1 MALDVAPI
9 VGSTLPR
16 IWTPPLT
23 TGDPGPC
30 GCGCALTPETSYG
43 FDVDDFARDV
53 LNTPLDPWQRW
64 LVIHAGEL
72 LPDGRPRFRFVL
84 AIVARQQ
91 GKSLLMRVLILYW
104 MFVEQQPMTLA
115 TSTDRSYAKKAWSD
129 TCDAAKDN
137 PHLAAELPPRPQV
150 LQVGEEEFRNI
161 HGAKYRFAATNRRA
175 GRSLS
180 IDRLVLDEIREH
192 ANFDAWGAS
201 TNAMNA
207 RPAAQCIA
215 VSNQGD
221 DTSVVLDDL
230 RNGAQHFIDTGEGDP
245 RRGLFEWSA
254 PSGSDPLDLRALAR
268 ANPSLGRR
276 TDADSLLG
284 AARSAVKA
292 GGEQLTSHLTEVMCI
307 RVDKLDPA
315 YSYADWQA
323 CGTDTPIDLAQHRRR
338 VALCVDVSLDGT
350 HATLAAAALVDGL
363 IRVEIVEA
371 WDGHGCTRQLREQL
385 PGIVA
390 RVQPYMI
397 GWFPNG
403 PAARIHSELASRN
416 DARTWPPRRVKTEE
430 IRRDLTA
437 ICMGLG
443 EVIDSHQVQHPR
455 DELLDAHIRGA
466 GKTPRMD
473 GWVLTRQGAGAIDA
487 AYAVAGAV
495 HLARTMPP
503 QPRPLTAL

>member
-1 MALDVAPI
+1 VAPI

-16 IWTPPLT
+16 IWTPPLIRRRARPVRLRMRT
-23 TGDPGPC
+23 HARD
-30 GCGCALTPETSYG
+30 SYG

-53 LNTPLDPWQRW
+53 LDNPTRPLAALARHPRRR
-64 LVIHAGEL
+64 ATARRTAP
-72 LPDGRPRFRFVL
+72 LPVRARL
-84 AIVARQQ
+84 IVARQQ

-115 TSTDRSYAKKAWSD
+115 G
-129 TCDAAKDN
+129 
-137 PHLAAELPPRPQV
+137 HLDGPQLREESVERHLRGGQRQPRP
-150 LQVGEEEFRNI
+150 GRRTTPTAPGPPGRRGEFRNI
-161 HGAKYRFAATNRRA
+161 RGAKYRFAATNRRA

-254 PSGSDPLDLRALAR
+254 PPGSDPLDLRALAL

-323 CGTDTPIDLAQHRRR
+323 CGTDTPIDLASTGDA
-338 VALCVDVSLDGT
+338 VALCVDVSLDGS

-385 PGIVA
+385 PAIVA

-403 PAARIHSELASRN
+403 PAAAHPLR
-416 DARTWPPRRVKTEE
+416 ARQPQRRPHVAAAAGQDRGDPPRPD
-430 IRRDLTA
+430 RDLHGA
-437 ICMGLG
+437 RRGHRLPPG
-443 EVIDSHQVQHPR
+443 AAPARRAARRPHPR
-455 DELLDAHIRGA
+455 RGQDCRA
-466 GKTPRMD
+466 WTG
-473 GWVLTRQGAGAIDA
+473 GC
-487 AYAVAGAV
+487 
-495 HLARTMPP
+495 
-503 QPRPLTAL
+503 

>member
-1 MALDVAPI
+1 
-9 VGSTLPR
+9 
-16 IWTPPLT
+16 
-23 TGDPGPC
+23 
-30 GCGCALTPETSYG
+30 
-43 FDVDDFARDV
+43 
-53 LNTPLDPWQRW
+53 
-64 LVIHAGEL
+64 
-72 LPDGRPRFRFVL
+72 VL

-254 PSGSDPLDLRALAR
+254 PSGSDPLDLRALAL

-292 GGEQLTSHLTEVMCI
+292 GGEQLTRTSPRSCASAWT
-307 RVDKLDPA
+307 
-315 YSYADWQA
+315 SS
-323 CGTDTPIDLAQHRRR
+323 TPP
-338 VALCVDVSLDGT
+338 T
-350 HATLAAAALVDGL
+350 ATPTG
-363 IRVEIVEA
+363 R
-371 WDGHGCTRQLREQL
+371 
-385 PGIVA
+385 
-390 RVQPYMI
+390 
-397 GWFPNG
+397 
-403 PAARIHSELASRN
+403 PAAPTRPS
-416 DARTWPPRRVKTEE
+416 TWPTIGDGSHCAWTCPWTA
-430 IRRDLTA
+430 LT
-437 ICMGLG
+437 
-443 EVIDSHQVQHPR
+443 
-455 DELLDAHIRGA
+455 
-466 GKTPRMD
+466 
-473 GWVLTRQGAGAIDA
+473 
-487 AYAVAGAV
+487 
-495 HLARTMPP
+495 PP
-503 QPRPLTAL
+503 WPRPRSWTG